1 VAKAILVEAC
11 VDSVESAR
19 AAERGGADRLELCD
33 NLVEGGTTPSAGM
46 ILECR
51 AEVRIPIYVMIRP
64 RGGDFLYSGLELAVM
79 ERDITLAQELGA
91 DGVVFGLLTSA
102 GKVDDRRTGR
112 MVSRSF
118 PLDVTFHR
126 AIDVAR
132 DPLEALDRL
141 IDLGV
146 DRVLTSGGRAKA
158 LSGAKVIKAM
168 VDRAR
173 GRIGILAGSGIN
185 ERNAAQI
192 VKRTG
197 VGEVHVR
204 GTVRRSSGMK
214 FRARGV
220 SFRGDGLPSDF
231 VTEVTDSGRIRRVV
245 QAVR

>member
-1 VAKAILVEAC
+1 
-11 VDSVESAR
+11 
-19 AAERGGADRLELCD
+19 
-33 NLVEGGTTPSAGM
+33 M

-51 AEVRIPIYVMIRP
+51 AAVRIPIYVMIRP
-64 RGGDFLYSGLELAVM
+64 RGGDFLYSGPELAVM

-91 DGVVFGLLTSA
+91 DGVVFGMLTSA
-102 GKVDDRRTGR
+102 GKVDHRLTGR

-146 DRVLTSGGRAKA
+146 DRVLTSGGAAKA
-158 LSGAKVIKAM
+158 LSGAKVIRAM

-192 VKRTG
+192 VTRTG
-197 VGEVHVR
+197 VGEVP
-204 GTVRRSSGMK
+204 RSGHGPAEQWNEVP
-214 FRARGV
+214 RPGV
-220 SFRGDGLPSDF
+220 SFPGRWTAIGFRHRGDGQRENSQGGGG
-231 VTEVTDSGRIRRVV
+231 T
-245 QAVR
+245 AVAVGITG